1 MLSKSKTKKKKEN
14 KLNNNIKRKFT
25 SFSNYSHKY
34 VKYLVSLFLIK
45 DIY

>member
-1 MLSKSKTKKKKEN
+1 MLSKSKKKEKKEN

-25 SFSNYSHKY
+25 SFLNYSHKY
-34 VKYLVSLFLIK
+34 VKYLLSLFLVK